1 MRSGSSRK
9 RIDIIS
15 LGATSK
21 GSPIRRAFF
30 VSSMFLANFVDEMA
44 NYPGS
49 SMIWADFVDEF
60 AVFPGSS
67 TILPDIVDEKSG
79 IFTIFALWQIIT
91 DISKAGSISYWG

>member
-1 MRSGSSRK
+1 MF
-9 RIDIIS
+9 
-15 LGATSK
+15 L
-21 GSPIRRAFF
+21 AFF
-30 VSSMFLANFVDEMA
+30 VDELAIFRVSSMFWADFVDELA

-49 SMIWADFVDEF
+49 SMIWAGFVDEF